1 MELPNDSA
9 NAAAELLARHPEAQI
24 RIDRGEDGDW
34 SVSLWQHDDDAP
46 DQATETGMRLL
57 GEVVSDSIGRALAI
71 LNDGMDEVA

>member
-34 SVSLWQHDDDAP
+34 SVSLWQHDDDVP
-46 DQATETGMRLL
+46 DTLTTTGMRLL
-57 GEVVSDSIGRALAI
+57 GQVDDDSIGTALAT
-71 LNDGMDEVA
+71 LNEGMDER